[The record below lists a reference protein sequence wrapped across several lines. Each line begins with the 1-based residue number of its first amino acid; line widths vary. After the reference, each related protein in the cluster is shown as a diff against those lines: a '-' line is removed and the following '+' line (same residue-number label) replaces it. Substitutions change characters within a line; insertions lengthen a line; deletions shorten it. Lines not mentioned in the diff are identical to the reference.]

1 MKKITPILSAILL
14 SLSCLHTA
22 NAQGFKD
29 KFFTATGFTVGLDV
43 AQLPAY
49 NYLTNAEYINN
60 ELTGTYTAIKPISVS
75 YFTYAVKFRY
85 NLVDFSDDASLSL
98 HVQPALG
105 LSFSYSDD
113 ISGVS
118 NIGSFSLPIMV
129 GFNTGNI
136 STYKTSKNKGF
147 GIALG
152 VEYFN
157 GGLIKSG
164 ANEDKVSY
172 TDNATNQI
180 VYVEN
185 VKQSTGKLLA
195 PSMEVCYRYWTKS
208 NKARE
213 ISFLASFGGKGD
225 LETNS
230 TFQQIEQTGA
240 AKGTFHFRIMWSKY
254 LNY

>member
-1 MKKITPILSAILL
+1 MLL
-14 SLSCLHTA
+14 SLSYFQTA
-22 NAQGFKD
+22 YSQGFKD

-43 AQLPAY
+43 AQLPSY
-49 NYLTNAEYINN
+49 NYLSSAYYNNSN
-60 ELTGTYTAIKPISVS
+60 ELTGTYTASAPLSVS

-85 NLVDFSDDASLSL
+85 NLVDFSDDASLSI

-105 LSFSYSDD
+105 LSFSYNDD

-157 GGLIKSG
+157 GGLIKAGENSD
-164 ANEDKVSY
+164 EVSY
-172 TDNATNQI
+172 TDNATQQP

-185 VKQSTGKLLA
+185 VKQKTGKLLA
-195 PSMEVCYRYWTKS
+195 PAMEVCYRYWTKS

-230 TFQQIEQTGA
+230 TFQQIDQTGA
-240 AKGTFHFRIMWSKY
+240 AKGTFHFRIMWSRY